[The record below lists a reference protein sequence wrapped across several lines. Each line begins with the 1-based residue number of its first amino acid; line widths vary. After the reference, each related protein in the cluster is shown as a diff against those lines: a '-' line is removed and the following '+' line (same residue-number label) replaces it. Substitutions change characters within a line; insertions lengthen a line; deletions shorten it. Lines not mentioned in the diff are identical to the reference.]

1 MELKEVMQLDNFVVV
16 GNTIVED
23 KYAYRIKHEL
33 INAGYQVECVGKEL
47 DSINDVKKEI
57 DVLDLCINPVVGI
70 KLLKENKKK
79 IKTVVIQPGAESNEI
94 IDYLNENKID
104 YLEGCVLV
112 GLRLYK
118 KIPGGMY
125 D

>member
-23 KYAYRIKHEL
+23 KYAYKIKHEL
-33 INAGYQVECVGKEL
+33 INAGYKVECVGKEL
-47 DSINDVKKEI
+47 DSINDVKAEI

-118 KIPGGMY
+118 K
-125 D
+125 